1 MATESSSLADSAA
14 PLYVLRLY
22 VCGMTPRSTRA
33 LAEVKQLCEEQL
45 QGRYERCIAGHGPA
59 AVRHPGCRR

>member
-33 LAEVKQLCEEQL
+33 WPK
-45 QGRYERCIAGHGPA
+45 
-59 AVRHPGCRR
+59 